1 MGKIY
6 GAAYKDMELNENAY
20 EILVRLIMEK
30 TTAVRLLLAQ
40 HIKENGAEPS
50 SIREFMDEYTGVCGW
65 SVDGVFGVVR
75 DIINEAEFGGNPIF
89 TIETGLGVHEFIP
102 ETDEDMAMY
111 PSQEK
116 VRKILGEYLNPILKH
131 PAEVDWNYAV
141 EWVDVFNAEEMP
153 VVKGID
159 EQAPFNT

>member
-30 TTAVRLLLAQ
+30 TTVVRLLLAQ

-65 SVDGVFGVVR
+65 SIDGVFGVVR

-89 TIETGLGVHEFIP
+89 TIETGLGVREFIP
-102 ETDEDMAMY
+102 ETDEEAAVY
-111 PSQEK
+111 PSQE
-116 VRKILGEYLNPILKH
+116 RIRRILSEYLNPILKR
-131 PAEVDWNYAV
+131 PVPVGWSSSVDWL
-141 EWVDVFNAEEMP
+141 
-153 VVKGID
+153 K
-159 EQAPFNT
+159 NTL